1 MVDLNFPEPEGDD
14 LESLRNKAI
23 LDKLEQAKILAARQ
37 KAWPPRHLVGKN
49 DAPVPFHHA
58 QDLVFDSSRR
68 TTAFIAGSQVG
79 KTSFTPWWLWREI
92 QEKGRGDYLA
102 VTSSFDLFKAK
113 FLPVMLL
120 VFERIL
126 KVGRLWAGDKI
137 IELAD
142 PQTGKFWAER
152 GTDPMWG
159 RIILRS
165 AQSLGGLESATAL
178 AAVLDEAGQP
188 EFPIE
193 AYRAI
198 RRRLT
203 LNRGRMLF
211 TTTLY
216 DLGWV
221 VSEIILPAKKNGETK
236 VITVGEAEIEFTDS
250 EATDV
255 RLVQADSIANPVFP
269 RQEYDEAKIYLPPD
283 QFAMQFRGRVERPR
297 HMIYN
302 CFDEE
307 RHLCPRFEIP
317 TEWPRYLGLDFG
329 GANLAGIF
337 IAVDPKS
344 GIAYLYREYHTGNKS
359 AEDHVNDLMFGE
371 PGRPV
376 CYGGAKAE
384 GQWRTEFRQ
393 GGLPIREPKIADVWL
408 GINVIYGALKEGYP
422 DKDGIPTGVTMV
434 QIFDDL
440 EKTQTQLNSYRR
452 KTDEQGNPIP
462 EEIVAKNAYH
472 LLDAWRY
479 VAPAI
484 HKVRT
489 AMIATI

>member
-1 MVDLNFPEPEGDD
+1 MDMSSGNLGD
-14 LESLRNKAI
+14 LRNQA
-23 LDKLEQAKILAARQ
+23 LLEKLEQARLMTARK
-37 KAWPPRHLVGKN
+37 KAWPERHLVGK
-49 DAPVPFHHA
+49 DGRPVPYHKA
-58 QDLVFDSSRR
+58 QELIFDSKRR
-68 TTAFIAGSQVG
+68 STAFIAGSQSG
-79 KTSFTPWWLWREI
+79 KTSMTPWWIWDAI
-92 QEKGRGDYLA
+92 QKSGSGDYIA
-102 VTSSFDLFKAK
+102 VTSSFDLFRLK
-113 FLPVMLL
+113 FLPSLL
-120 VFERIL
+120 QAFEEIL
-126 KVGRLWAGDKI
+126 KVGRYWAGDKV
-137 IELAD
+137 IEIAD
-142 PQTGKFWAER
+142 PVTGKFLANRATDRMWA
-152 GTDPMWG
+152 

-188 EFPIE
+188 EFPLD

-198 RRRLT
+198 RRRLL

-236 VITVGEAEIEFTDS
+236 VITIGDAEIEYTDS
-250 EATDV
+250 EATDTC
-255 RLVQADSIANPVFP
+255 LVQADSIANPVFP

-307 RHLCPRFEIP
+307 RHLMPRFEIP
-317 TEWPRYLGLDFG
+317 HHWPRYLGIDFG

-337 IAVDPKS
+337 IAVDPKT
-344 GIAYLYREYHTGNKS
+344 GEAYIYREYHSGNKS
-359 AEDHVNDLMFGE
+359 AEDHVSDLMFGE

-393 GGLPIREPKIADVWL
+393 AGLGIREPKVADVWL
-408 GINVIYGALKEGYP
+408 GINIVYGALKEGYT
-422 DKDGIPTGVTMV
+422 DHEGKITGRTMV
-434 QIFDDL
+434 HIFDDL
-440 EKTQTQLNSYRR
+440 EKLQSQLNSYRR
-452 KTDEQGNPIP
+452 KTDDQGNPIP
-462 EEIVAKNAYH
+462 EEIVAKNSYH
-472 LLDAWRY
+472 LLDSLRY

-484 HKVRT
+484 FKSHTV
-489 AMIATI
+489 MIATA